1 MDNLIDSG
9 GLQTDWFKS
18 NVPFGPNVGI
28 QSNERGHNRRRKM
41 ASGDDIQAGEITG
54 AGGITDLVGEFNGDP
69 DFTDFSGDVIL
80 RVGPNVSQGDM
91 PQHTVDGIRAYA
103 WSGTIGSPLGG
114 GNGVTGVGGPGL
126 PPKPGGIGVVG
137 FGGPDGVGLFG
148 VAQGNADGV
157 VGRSDNNGKSG
168 VFGFNDQKTGAAYG
182 VSGWTNSPDGFGVN
196 GFSDVGVGV
205 RGYSTSKYGV
215 SADGGMIGVVG
226 RGGPIGVL
234 GYSASGSGVYGLS
247 DGGGLA
253 GRFEGKVNV
262 HGDFNVIAPGVKG
275 ALVPH
280 PDGSHRQLYCMES
293 PESWFEDFGEGK
305 LIKGKAR
312 VQLDSGFASVV
323 KTNTYHVFL
332 TPYGDSNGLYVARRS
347 KRGFEVKEQGN
358 GKSSLSFSYRIVAK
372 RKDVEGKRLA
382 KVKVPKVPEIPK
394 VSKVPRVPEIPKVP
408 KIPPQSVVYSASK
421 GHEAKTPRA
430 KRPK

>member
-1 MDNLIDSG
+1 
-9 GLQTDWFKS
+9 
-18 NVPFGPNVGI
+18 
-28 QSNERGHNRRRKM
+28 M
-41 ASGDDIQAGEITG
+41 ASGDDIQAGRITG
-54 AGGITDLVGEFNGDP
+54 ADSITDLVGELSDDGS
-69 DFTDFSGDVIL
+69 TDFSGDVIL
-80 RVGPNVSQGDM
+80 RVGPNVNRQPS
-91 PQHTVDGIRAYA
+91 HTLDGILGLG
-103 WSGTIGSPLGG
+103 WSGNELGFPPKGG
-114 GNGVTGVGGPGL
+114 GNGVVGV
-126 PPKPGGIGVVG
+126 
-137 FGGPDGVGLFG
+137 GGPDGVGVIGFSRG
-148 VAQGNADGV
+148 KADAV
-157 VGRSDNNGKSG
+157 VGICDANAKSG
-168 VFGFNDQKTGAAYG
+168 VFGFSSPKTGAAFG
-182 VSGWTNSPDGFGVN
+182 VSGWTSSPDGSGVN
-196 GFSDVGVGV
+196 GFSDAGVGV

-215 SADGGMIGVVG
+215 SADGNIGVVG
-226 RGGPIGVL
+226 RGGSIGVL
-234 GYSASGSGVYGLS
+234 GYSTFGSGVFGLS

-253 GRFEGKVNV
+253 GRFEGNVNV

-305 LIKGKAR
+305 LIKGNAR

-347 KRGFEVKEQGN
+347 KGGFEVKEQRN

-372 RKDVEGKRLA
+372 RKDIEGKRLA

-421 GHEAKTPRA
+421 GHEAGSPRA